1 MRSARKLV
9 AAALVGMFMFS
20 AVGCDMIQKTDAAI
34 QGTVLAK
41 VNGEKITLGEV
52 DLELASYYEY
62 LEQNLGENYKEDET
76 AKSYI
81 VQQRQSA
88 LDSLINDKVLLTKAS
103 QLGLVPTDEELTQ
116 EAETKFNELKESLG
130 ENFETAMES
139 SGFTEETLRDFLK
152 EQAIA
157 EKAIDHMVK
166 DVTVTDEEITSYYNE
181 NKDTEFQNFGEAETR
196 HLLFKTEEEATAASE
211 KIKNGETTF
220 DQLFTEYEGN
230 KAKSTAT
237 DASEEDQNLPIAED
251 LGTVSHGEQNFDTAF
266 LAGLKPLKEGEIS
279 GPVKSSFGYHI
290 IEAKNV
296 KETTEKALD
305 DTLKE
310 EIKTTLTTEKENTLI
325 TETLEQWKKDLNVKT
340 YEDRLE
346 TDL

>member
-1 MRSARKLV
+1 MRSAKKLV
-9 AAALVGMFMFS
+9 ATALVGLFMFS
-20 AVGCDMIQKTDAAI
+20 AVGCSMIQKTDAAI

-41 VNGEKITLGEV
+41 VNGEKITLAEV
-52 DLELASYYEY
+52 DSELASWYDY
-62 LEQNLGENYKEDET
+62 LEQYFGENYKEDET

-88 LDSLINDKVLLTKAS
+88 LDSLINDKVLLAKAS
-103 QLGLVPTDEELTQ
+103 QLSLVPTEEELTQ

-139 SGFTEETLRDFLK
+139 SGFTEDTLKDFLK

-157 EKAIDHMVK
+157 EKAIDYMVK
-166 DVTVTDEEITSYYNE
+166 DVTVTDEEITTYYNE

-196 HLLFKTEEEATAASE
+196 HLLFQTEEEAKAASE

-230 KAKSTAT
+230 KEKTTAE
-237 DASEEDQNLPIAED
+237 DASEEDKKLPISED
-251 LGTVSHGEQNFDTAF
+251 LGTVAHNEQYFDTAF

-279 GPVKSSFGYHI
+279 EPVKSSFGYHI

-305 DTLKE
+305 DTVKE
-310 EIKTTLTTEKENTLI
+310 EIKTTLTTEKENEAI
-325 TETLEQWKKDLNVKT
+325 TTMLEQWREELKVKT
-340 YEDRLE
+340 YEDRLN